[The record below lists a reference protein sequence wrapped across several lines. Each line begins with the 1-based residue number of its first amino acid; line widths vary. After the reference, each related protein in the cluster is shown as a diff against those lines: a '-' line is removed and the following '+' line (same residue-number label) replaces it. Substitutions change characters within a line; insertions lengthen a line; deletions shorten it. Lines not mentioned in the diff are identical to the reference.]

1 MDSKRDWGHSK
12 DYVRAMWL
20 MLQQA
25 EPDDYVIATNETRTV
40 REFVEMAFL
49 RVGIQVEW
57 RGEGINEVGVDKV
70 TEKTIVTINKK
81 FFRPAE
87 VEVLLG
93 NPAKADK
100 ILGWTREIPFAELV
114 NRMVDN
120 DLALVEKEIK
130 VASIQ

>member
-1 MDSKRDWGHSK
+1 MCIRDS
-12 DYVRAMWL
+12 
-20 MLQQA
+20 
-25 EPDDYVIATNETRTV
+25 NETRTV

>member
-1 MDSKRDWGHSK
+1 MKTSRIVG
-12 DYVRAMWL
+12 
-20 MLQQA
+20 
-25 EPDDYVIATNETRTV
+25 
-40 REFVEMAFL
+40 FVEMAFL

>member
-1 MDSKRDWGHSK
+1 M
-12 DYVRAMWL
+12 
-20 MLQQA
+20 
-25 EPDDYVIATNETRTV
+25 
-40 REFVEMAFL
+40 
-49 RVGIQVEW
+49 
-57 RGEGINEVGVDKV
+57 DKV

>member
-1 MDSKRDWGHSK
+1 
-12 DYVRAMWL
+12 